1 MKSSYPPSH
10 FDSENIIANGTYV
23 KIYSLG
29 LGRGL
34 DINWRKTINGYVGGT
49 GTSTTTIRLTCQD
62 NSTVD
67 LVFPTTWNTTGTGE
81 VGEQVTLPLIIKA
94 AQVISNASPPGVGN

>member
-1 MKSSYPPSH
+1 MKSSYPPSY

-34 DINWRKTINGYVGGT
+34 DINWKKTINSFSNN

-81 VGEQVTLPLIIKA
+81 VGEQVTLPLIVKA
-94 AQVISNASPPGVGN
+94 AEVISNASAPGAS